1 MKKTLSAHKVI
12 IDLHERGYCEDFSMN
27 GNDLVWL
34 QERKVVLAGS
44 FRILEYYR
52 FFNEK
57 MNDTFIIFGI
67 AAIYKNIK
75 GILTCRC
82 SNSCLLVPPVIIKK
96 LSEMNMD
103 IQWDESVL
111 VENNN

>member
-1 MKKTLSAHKVI
+1 MKKTLAAHKVI
-12 IDLHERGYCEDFSMN
+12 IDLHERGYSEDFCMN
-27 GNDLVWL
+27 GNDLVWI
-34 QERKVVLAGS
+34 QDRKVVLAGS
-44 FRILEYYR
+44 FCILEYHY

-57 MNDTFIIFGI
+57 MNDNLIIFGI

-82 SNSCLLVPPVIIKK
+82 SNSCQLVAPVIIKK

-103 IQWDESVL
+103 IQWDGSVL
-111 VENNN
+111 IENCN